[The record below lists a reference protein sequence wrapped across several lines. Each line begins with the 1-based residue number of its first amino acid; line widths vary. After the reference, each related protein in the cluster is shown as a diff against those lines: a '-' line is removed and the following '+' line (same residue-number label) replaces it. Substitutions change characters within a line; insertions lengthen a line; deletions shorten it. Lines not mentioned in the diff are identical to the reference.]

1 MIRVT
6 TFTFLGVR
14 ARQSSSHEVI
24 SIAARASEV
33 LQFARIDRAG
43 RTRTGALTGFQRP
56 QIASHISEIRDYLRT
71 DDAVL
76 PNPIV
81 VAFVGNVEVKSRDE
95 QVVEITIRTEQGQDP
110 PGFVVDGQQ
119 RLTALS
125 GLPER
130 DFQIFVSILVCP
142 DVEELRRQFVLI
154 NSTRPLPKALI
165 YELLPGVRGLPKRLT
180 SRSFA
185 ATLTERLNF
194 DCDSSLRGMIFQHTN
209 PAGVIRDTALQKVIM
224 QSMSDGAIRE
234 FPSDEQFGRGFNLI
248 SEFFAGVQSIFPSDW
263 TGHNAKTSRLVHGAG
278 IVAMGFVMETVAARH
293 NARTAAEFAAALMVL
308 KERTAWTSGYW
319 QFSET
324 ERVPWN
330 AVENTPRQIMTL
342 AQHLVSI
349 VRRAPP
355 SPVEERGY
363 KAAPMAVG
371 Q

>member
-1 MIRVT
+1 VNK
-6 TFTFLGVR
+6 FTYLGVR
-14 ARQSSSHEVI
+14 AKQSSTHDVI

-33 LQFARIDRAG
+33 LQFSRIERAG
-43 RTRTGALTGFQRP
+43 RTSNGTLTGFQRP
-56 QIASHISEIRDYLRT
+56 QIASHISEIRDYLGT
-71 DDAVL
+71 EDAVL

-81 VAFVGNVEVKSRDE
+81 VAFVGNVEVKPRDG
-95 QVVEITIRTEQGQDP
+95 QVGQITIRREEGEDA

-125 GLPER
+125 GLPEK
-130 DFQIFVSILVCP
+130 DFEIFVSVLVCQ

-209 PAGVIRDTALQKVIM
+209 PAGVIRDTAVQKIIM

-234 FPSDEQFGRGFNLI
+234 FATDEQFGRGFNLI
-248 SEFFAGVQSIFPSDW
+248 SEFFAGVQKVFPADW
-263 TGHNAKTSRLVHGAG
+263 TGHTAKTSRLVHGAG
-278 IVAMGFVMETVAARH
+278 IVAMGFVMETIAARSG
-293 NARTAAEFAAALMVL
+293 ATTATEFAEGLRTL
-308 KERTAWTSGYW
+308 KGRTAWTSGHW
-319 QFSET
+319 QFSDA

-330 AVENTPRQIMTL
+330 AVENTPRQIMAL

-349 VRRAPP
+349 VRRGRQSSA
-355 SPVEERGY
+355 V
-363 KAAPMAVG
+363 AAQSSGEITSKVSA
-371 Q
+371 

>member
-1 MIRVT
+1 M
-6 TFTFLGVR
+6 TFSYLGVR
-14 ARQSSSHEVI
+14 AKQSSTHDVI

-33 LQFARIDRAG
+33 FQFSRIDRAG
-43 RTRTGALTGFQRP
+43 RTSSGVLTGFQRP
-56 QIASHISEIRDYLRT
+56 QIASHISEIRDYLGT
-71 DDAVL
+71 EDAVL

-81 VAFVGNVEVKSRDE
+81 VAFVGNVEVKPRDG
-95 QVVEITIRTEQGQDP
+95 QIVQITIRVEEDEGA

-125 GLPER
+125 GLPEK
-130 DFQIFVSILVCP
+130 DFEIFVSVLVCQ

-154 NSTRPLPKALI
+154 NSTRPLPRALI

-185 ATLTERLNF
+185 AMLTERLNF
-194 DCDSSLRGMIFQHTN
+194 DCDSSLRGLIFQHTN

-248 SEFFAGVQSIFPSDW
+248 SEFFAGVQKIFPQDW
-263 TGHNAKTSRLVHGAG
+263 TGHTAKTSRLVHGAG
-278 IVAMGFVMETVAARH
+278 IVAMGFVMETIAARDG
-293 NARTAAEFAAALMVL
+293 ASTAAEFAESLKAL
-308 KERTAWTSGYW
+308 KGRTAWTSGYW

-330 AVENTPRQIMTL
+330 AVEYTPRQIMAL
-342 AQHLVSI
+342 AQHLVSM
-349 VRRAPP
+349 VRRRSGPIT
-355 SPVEERGY
+355 VECQFLAERNN
-363 KAAPMAVG
+363 KVPA
-371 Q
+371 

>member
-1 MIRVT
+1 MT
-6 TFTFLGVR
+6 TFNFLGVR
-14 ARQSSSHEVI
+14 AKQSSTHEVI

-33 LQFARIDRAG
+33 LQFSRIDRAG
-43 RTRTGALTGFQRP
+43 RTSNGALTGFQRP
-56 QIASHISEIRDYLRT
+56 QIASHIGEIRDYLRT

-81 VAFVGNVEVKSRDE
+81 VAFVGNVEVTPRE
-95 QVVEITIRTEQGQDP
+95 GAMVELCIHTDKEQGP

-125 GLPER
+125 GLPDK
-130 DFQIFVSILVCP
+130 DFQVFVSILVCQ

-185 ATLTERLNF
+185 AMLTERLNF
-194 DCDSSLRGMIFQHTN
+194 DCDSSLRGMIYQHTN

-234 FPSDEQFGRGFNLI
+234 FPADEQFGRGFHLI
-248 SEFFAGVQSIFPSDW
+248 SEFFGGVQKVFPDDW

-278 IVAMGFVMETVAARH
+278 IVALGFVMETIAARQG
-293 NARTAAEFAAALMVL
+293 AATAADFAKGLMVL
-308 KERTAWTSGYW
+308 KGRTAWTSGYW

-330 AVENTPRQIMTL
+330 AIENTPRQIMAL
-342 AQHLVSI
+342 AQHLVGI
-349 VRRAPP
+349 VRRPTAAKSDDTVRP
-355 SPVEERGY
+355 SN
-363 KAAPMAVG
+363 AAAAG
-371 Q
+371 H

>member
-1 MIRVT
+1 VT

-14 ARQSSSHEVI
+14 AKQSASHEVI

-33 LQFARIDRAG
+33 LQFSRIDRAG
-43 RTRTGALTGFQRP
+43 RTSTGKLTGFQRP
-56 QIASHISEIRDYLRT
+56 QIASHITEIRDYLRT

-81 VAFVGNVEVKSRDE
+81 VAFVGNVDIQARLD
-95 QVVEITIRTEQGQDP
+95 QMVEITIRLDENGEP

-125 GLPER
+125 GLPDK
-130 DFQIFVSILVCP
+130 DFQIFVSVLVCQ

-165 YELLPGVRGLPKRLT
+165 YELLPGVKGLPKRLT

-194 DCDSSLRGMIFQHTN
+194 DCDSSLRGMIYQHTN

-248 SEFFAGVQSIFPSDW
+248 SEFFAGVQRVFADEWI
-263 TGHNAKTSRLVHGAG
+263 GHNPKTSRLVHGAG
-278 IVAMGFVMETVAARH
+278 IVAMGFVMETIAARH
-293 NARTAAEFAAALMVL
+293 SATTAAEFADGLKVL
-308 KERTAWTSGYW
+308 KGRTAWCSGYW

-324 ERVPWN
+324 EKVPWN
-330 AVENTPRQIMTL
+330 AVENTPRQIMML
-342 AQHLVSI
+342 AQHLVSVI
-349 VRRAPP
+349 RRP
-355 SPVEERGY
+355 SLL
-363 KAAPMAVG
+363 KADGAAYVPAPMAVG

>member
-1 MIRVT
+1 VT

-14 ARQSSSHEVI
+14 AKQSTTHEVI

-33 LQFARIDRAG
+33 LKFSKIDRAG
-43 RTRTGALTGFQRP
+43 RTKEGALTGFQRP

-81 VAFVGNVEVKSRDE
+81 VAFVGNVEVKPLSGKL
-95 QVVEITIRTEQGQDP
+95 VELTICTEDAEDA

-125 GLPER
+125 GLPDK
-130 DFQIFVSILVCP
+130 DFEVFVSVLVCQ

-165 YELLPGVRGLPKRLT
+165 YELLPGVKGLPKRLT

-234 FPSDEQFGRGFNLI
+234 YPSEEQFGRGFHLI
-248 SEFFAGVQSIFPSDW
+248 SEFFAGVQETFPDEW
-263 TGHNAKTSRLVHGAG
+263 TGHNAKTSRLIHGAG
-278 IVAMGFVMETVAARH
+278 IVAMGFVMETIAARYG
-293 NARTAAEFAAALMVL
+293 ASSAADFAEGL
-308 KERTAWTSGYW
+308 KLLKGRTAWTSGCW
-319 QFSET
+319 QFSDT

-330 AVENTPRQIMTL
+330 AVENTPRQIMAL
-342 AQHLVSI
+342 AQHLVGI
-349 VRRAPP
+349 VRRP
-355 SPVEERGY
+355 SIVKMEDASY
-363 KAAPMAVG
+363 KPAKMAVAP
-371 Q
+371 

>member
-1 MIRVT
+1 VT

-14 ARQSSSHEVI
+14 AKQSASHEVI

-33 LQFARIDRAG
+33 LQFSRIDRAG
-43 RTRTGALTGFQRP
+43 RTSTGKLTGFQRP
-56 QIASHISEIRDYLRT
+56 QIASHITEIRDYLRT

-81 VAFVGNVEVKSRDE
+81 VAFVGNVDIQARQD
-95 QVVEITIRTEQGQDP
+95 QMVEITIRLDEHGEA

-125 GLPER
+125 GLPDK
-130 DFQIFVSILVCP
+130 DFQIFVSVLVCQ

-165 YELLPGVRGLPKRLT
+165 YELLPGVKGLPKRLT

-248 SEFFAGVQSIFPSDW
+248 SEFFAGVQKVFSDEW
-263 TGHNAKTSRLVHGAG
+263 IGHNAKTSRLVHGAG

-293 NARTAAEFAAALMVL
+293 GATTAAEFAEGLKVL
-308 KERTAWTSGYW
+308 KGRTAWCSGYW

-330 AVENTPRQIMTL
+330 AIENTPRQIMML
-342 AQHLVSI
+342 AQHLVAM
-349 VRRAPP
+349 VRRP
-355 SPVEERGY
+355 SLLKADVAGY
-363 KAAPMAVG
+363 LPATMAVG

>member
-1 MIRVT
+1 MT

-14 ARQSSSHEVI
+14 AKQSASHEVI
-24 SIAARASEV
+24 SITARASEV
-33 LQFARIDRAG
+33 LQFSRIDRAG
-43 RTRTGALTGFQRP
+43 RTSTGKLTGFQRP
-56 QIASHISEIRDYLRT
+56 QIASHITEIRDYLRT

-81 VAFVGNVEVKSRDE
+81 VAFVGNVDIQTRQD
-95 QVVEITIRTEQGQDP
+95 QMVEITIRIDENGEP

-125 GLPER
+125 GLPDK
-130 DFQIFVSILVCP
+130 DFQIFVSVLVCQ

-165 YELLPGVRGLPKRLT
+165 YELLPGVKGLPKRLT

-194 DCDSSLRGMIFQHTN
+194 DCDSSLRGMIYQHTN

-234 FPSDEQFGRGFNLI
+234 FPSDERFGRGFNLI
-248 SEFFAGVQSIFPSDW
+248 SEFFAGVQREFAGEWI
-263 TGHNAKTSRLVHGAG
+263 GHNPKTSRLVHGAG
-278 IVAMGFVMETVAARH
+278 IVAMGFVMETIAARH
-293 NARTAAEFAAALMVL
+293 GATTAAEFADGLKVL
-308 KERTAWTSGYW
+308 KGRTAWCSGYW

-324 ERVPWN
+324 EKVPWN
-330 AVENTPRQIMTL
+330 AIENTPRQIMML
-342 AQHLVSI
+342 AQHLVGVI
-349 VRRAPP
+349 RRP
-355 SPVEERGY
+355 SLLKADGAGY
-363 KAAPMAVG
+363 KPATMAVG

>member
-1 MIRVT
+1 VT

-14 ARQSSSHEVI
+14 AKQSASHEVI

-33 LQFARIDRAG
+33 LQFSRIDRAG
-43 RTRTGALTGFQRP
+43 RTSTGKLTGFQRP
-56 QIASHISEIRDYLRT
+56 QIASHITEIRDYLRT

-81 VAFVGNVEVKSRDE
+81 VAFVGNVDIQARQD
-95 QVVEITIRTEQGQDP
+95 QMVEITIRLDDNGEA

-125 GLPER
+125 GLPDK
-130 DFQIFVSILVCP
+130 DFQIFVSVLVCQ

-165 YELLPGVRGLPKRLT
+165 YELLPGVKGLPKRLT

-194 DCDSSLRGMIFQHTN
+194 DCDSSLRGMIYQHTN

-248 SEFFAGVQSIFPSDW
+248 SEFFAGVQRVFADEWI
-263 TGHNAKTSRLVHGAG
+263 GHDPKTSRLVHGAG
-278 IVAMGFVMETVAARH
+278 IVAMGFVMETIAARH
-293 NARTAAEFAAALMVL
+293 GATTAAEFAEGLKVL
-308 KERTAWTSGYW
+308 KGRTAWCSGYW

-324 ERVPWN
+324 ERIPWN
-330 AVENTPRQIMTL
+330 AIENTPRQIMTL
-342 AQHLVSI
+342 AQHLVAI
-349 VRRAPP
+349 VRRP
-355 SPVEERGY
+355 SLLKTDDAGY
-363 KAAPMAVG
+363 RPATMAVG

>member
-1 MIRVT
+1 VT

-14 ARQSSSHEVI
+14 AKQSASHEVI

-33 LQFARIDRAG
+33 LQFSRIDRAG
-43 RTRTGALTGFQRP
+43 RSSTGKLTGFQRP
-56 QIASHISEIRDYLRT
+56 QIASHITEIRDYLRT

-81 VAFVGNVEVKSRDE
+81 VAFVGNVDIEARLD
-95 QVVEITIRTEQGQDP
+95 QMVEITIRLDENGEP

-125 GLPER
+125 GLPDK
-130 DFQIFVSILVCP
+130 DFQIFVSVLLCQ

-165 YELLPGVRGLPKRLT
+165 YELLPGVKGLPKRLT

-248 SEFFAGVQSIFPSDW
+248 SEFFAGVQKVFADEWI
-263 TGHNAKTSRLVHGAG
+263 GHNPKTSRLVHGAG
-278 IVAMGFVMETVAARH
+278 IVAMGFVMETIAARH
-293 NARTAAEFAAALMVL
+293 GATTAAEFADGLKVL
-308 KERTAWTSGYW
+308 KGRTAWCSGCW

-324 ERVPWN
+324 EKVPWN
-330 AVENTPRQIMTL
+330 AVENTPRQIMML
-342 AQHLVSI
+342 AQHLVAVI
-349 VRRAPP
+349 RRP
-355 SPVEERGY
+355 SLLKADGAGY
-363 KAAPMAVG
+363 VPATMAVG

>member
-1 MIRVT
+1 MT
-6 TFTFLGVR
+6 TFNFLGVR
-14 ARQSSSHEVI
+14 AKQSSTHDVI
-24 SIAARASEV
+24 TIAARARDV
-33 LQFARIDRAG
+33 LRFARIDRAG
-43 RTRTGALTGFQRP
+43 RSTTGTLTGFQRP
-56 QIASHISEIRDYLRT
+56 QIASHINEIRDYLQT

-76 PNPIV
+76 PNAIV
-81 VAFVGNVEVKSRDE
+81 VAFVGNVAVTPKKDGIVEVTI
-95 QVVEITIRTEQGQDP
+95 VVTDGEAQ

-125 GLPER
+125 GLPDK
-130 DFQIFVSILVCP
+130 DFEIFVSVLVCQ

-185 ATLTERLNF
+185 AMLTERLNF
-194 DCDSSLRGMIFQHTN
+194 DCDSSLRGLIFQHTN

-234 FPSDEQFGRGFNLI
+234 FPADEQFGRGFHLL
-248 SEFFAGVQSIFPSDW
+248 SEFFAGVQRVFPGDW

-278 IVAMGFVMETVAARH
+278 IVAMGFVMETIAARQG
-293 NARTAAEFAAALMVL
+293 ASTAAEFAEGMQVL
-308 KERTAWTSGYW
+308 KGRTAWTSGTW
-319 QFSET
+319 QFSDT

-330 AVENTPRQIMTL
+330 AIENTPRQIMTL

-349 VRRAPP
+349 LRRSKGLKDDYDRPLSAK
-355 SPVEERGY
+355 S
-363 KAAPMAVG
+363 AVG
-371 Q
+371 

>member
-1 MIRVT
+1 MT
-6 TFTFLGVR
+6 TFTFHGVR
-14 ARQSSSHEVI
+14 AKQSATHQVI

-33 LQFARIDRAG
+33 LKFAKIDRAG
-43 RTRTGALTGFQRP
+43 RTKEGALSGFQRP

-81 VAFVGNVEVKSRDE
+81 VAFVGNVKVKPQAGSI
-95 QVVEITIRTEQGQDP
+95 VELTIRTNEGEEA

-125 GLPER
+125 GLPDK
-130 DFQIFVSILVCP
+130 DFQIFVSILVCQ

-165 YELLPGVRGLPKRLT
+165 YELLPGLKGLPKRLT
-180 SRSFA
+180 GRSFA
-185 ATLTERLNF
+185 AMLTERLNY
-194 DCDSSLRGMIFQHTN
+194 DCDSSLRGMIYQHTN
-209 PAGVIRDTALQKVIM
+209 PAGVIRDTSIQKIIM

-234 FPSDEQFGRGFNLI
+234 FSGDEQFGRGFTLI
-248 SEFFAGVQSIFPSDW
+248 SEFFGGVQKVFSDEW

-278 IVAMGFVMETVAARH
+278 IMAMGFVMETIAARH
-293 NARTAAEFAAALMVL
+293 GASTAAEFAEGL
-308 KERTAWTSGYW
+308 KPLKGRTAWTSGFW
-319 QFSET
+319 QFSDT

-342 AQHLVSI
+342 AQYLVSI
-349 VRRAPP
+349 VRRP
-355 SPVEERGY
+355 SVIQIDDPNY
-363 KAAPMAVG
+363 KSAKLAVAR
-371 Q
+371 

>member
-1 MIRVT
+1 VT

-14 ARQSSSHEVI
+14 AKQSASHEVI

-33 LQFARIDRAG
+33 LQFSRIDRAG
-43 RTRTGALTGFQRP
+43 RTSTGKLTGFQRP
-56 QIASHISEIRDYLRT
+56 QIASHITEIRDYLRT

-81 VAFVGNVEVKSRDE
+81 VAFVGNVDIQTRLD
-95 QVVEITIRTEQGQDP
+95 QMVEITIRIDENGEP

-125 GLPER
+125 GLPDK
-130 DFQIFVSILVCP
+130 DFQIFVSVLVCQ

-165 YELLPGVRGLPKRLT
+165 YELLPGVKGLPKRLT

-194 DCDSSLRGMIFQHTN
+194 DCDSSLRGMIYQHTN

-248 SEFFAGVQSIFPSDW
+248 SEFFAGVQREFADEWI
-263 TGHNAKTSRLVHGAG
+263 GHNPKTSRLVHGAG
-278 IVAMGFVMETVAARH
+278 IVAMGFVMETIAARH
-293 NARTAAEFAAALMVL
+293 GATTAAEFADGLKVL
-308 KERTAWTSGYW
+308 KGRTAWCSGYW

-324 ERVPWN
+324 EKVPWN
-330 AVENTPRQIMTL
+330 AIENTPRQIMML
-342 AQHLVSI
+342 AQHLVAVI
-349 VRRAPP
+349 RRP
-355 SPVEERGY
+355 SLLKADGAGY
-363 KAAPMAVG
+363 KPATMAVG

>member
-1 MIRVT
+1 MSKVT
-6 TFTFLGVR
+6 TFTFQGVR
-14 ARQSSSHEVI
+14 AKQSDAHEVI

-33 LQFARIDRAG
+33 LQFSKIDRAG
-43 RTRTGALTGFQRP
+43 RTKEGALSGFQRP

-81 VAFVGNVEVKSRDE
+81 VAFVGNVELKPLSG
-95 QVVEITIRTEQGQDP
+95 QIVEITIRTNDGEEA

-130 DFQIFVSILVCP
+130 DFEIFVSVLVCQ

-154 NSTRPLPKALI
+154 NNTRPLPKALI
-165 YELLPGVRGLPKRLT
+165 YELLPGVKGLPKRLT

-185 ATLTERLNF
+185 AMLTERLNF
-194 DCDSSLRGMIFQHTN
+194 DCDSSLRGMIYQHTN
-209 PAGVIRDTALQKVIM
+209 PAGIIRDTSLQKIIM

-234 FPSDEQFGRGFNLI
+234 FPSEMQFGRGFTLI
-248 SEFFAGVQSIFPSDW
+248 SEFFAGVQKMFPDAW
-263 TGHNAKTSRLVHGAG
+263 KGHNAKTSRLVHGAG
-278 IVAMGFVMETVAARH
+278 IIAMGFVMETIAARH
-293 NARTAAEFAAALMVL
+293 GASTAEEFADGLKAL
-308 KERTAWTSGYW
+308 KGRTAWTSGYW

-330 AVENTPRQIMTL
+330 AIENTPRQIMAL
-342 AQHLVSI
+342 AQHLVGI
-349 VRRAPP
+349 VRGP
-355 SPVEERGY
+355 SMMKLDDSNYKSVEMV
-363 KAAPMAVG
+363 A

>member
-1 MIRVT
+1 VT
-6 TFTFLGVR
+6 TFNFLGVR
-14 ARQSSSHEVI
+14 ANQSSTHDVI
-24 SIAARASEV
+24 TIAARARDV
-33 LQFARIDRAG
+33 LHFARIDRAG
-43 RTRTGALTGFQRP
+43 RSTTGTLTGFQRP
-56 QIASHISEIRDYLRT
+56 QIASHINEIRDYLQT

-76 PNPIV
+76 PNAIV
-81 VAFVGNVEVKSRDE
+81 VAFVGNVEVTPKRDGIVE
-95 QVVEITIRTEQGQDP
+95 VTIVVTDGAEP

-125 GLPER
+125 GLPDK
-130 DFQIFVSILVCP
+130 DFEIFVSVLVCQ

-185 ATLTERLNF
+185 AMLTERLNF
-194 DCDSSLRGMIFQHTN
+194 DCDSSLRGLIFQHTN

-234 FPSDEQFGRGFNLI
+234 FPADEQFGRGFHLV
-248 SEFFAGVQSIFPSDW
+248 SEFFAGVQRVFPSDW

-278 IVAMGFVMETVAARH
+278 IVAMGFVMETIAARQG
-293 NARTAAEFAAALMVL
+293 ASTAAEFAEGMQVL
-308 KERTAWTSGYW
+308 KGRTAWTSGTW
-319 QFSET
+319 HFSDT

-330 AVENTPRQIMTL
+330 AIENTPRQIMTL

-349 VRRAPP
+349 VRRSKALKDVSDLAP
-355 SPVEERGY
+355 SAKLAFG
-363 KAAPMAVG
+363 
-371 Q
+371 